1 MRDFETKN
9 LVIRKFKMEDAE
21 DVHKYLATETK
32 LTDCIGYNIHT
43 SIGETETMVGSFIKE
58 YEMNELI
65 WAIENKKTNEVIG
78 FFNAFEKSEKNKI
91 CKFKFGIA
99 LDYVYT
105 GFMEEALTEICNY
118 LFNAKK
124 INVLITEFYDGNKEL
139 KEMKSNILENVGF
152 TREAILHKRK
162 INEKTGKAENKII
175 YSKFKDEI

>member
-1 MRDFETKN
+1 MRNFETKN

-32 LTDCIGYNIHT
+32 LVDCMGYNIHK
-43 SIGETETMVGSFIKE
+43 SIAETEKMVSSFIKE

-65 WAIENKKTNEVIG
+65 WAIEYKETNEVVG
-78 FFNAFEKSEKNKI
+78 FFNAFEKSEQNKI

-99 LDYVYT
+99 LNYVYT
-105 GFMEEALTEICNY
+105 GLMEEALTEICNY
-118 LFNAKK
+118 LFNKK
-124 INVLITEFYDGNKEL
+124 NMNVLISEFYDGNKEL
-139 KEMKSNILENVGF
+139 IEIKSKMLENVGF

-175 YSKFKDEI
+175 YSKFND

>member
-1 MRDFETKN
+1 MKNFETKN

-32 LTDCIGYNIHT
+32 LVDCMGYNMHENI
-43 SIGETETMVGSFIKE
+43 SETEKMVSSFIKE

-65 WAIENKKTNEVIG
+65 WAIEYKKTNEVIG

-105 GFMEEALTEICNY
+105 GLMEEALTEICNY
-118 LFNAKK
+118 LFDEKN
-124 INVLITEFYDGNKEL
+124 INVLISEFYDGNKEL
-139 KEMKSNILENVGF
+139 IEMKSKMLENVGF

-162 INEKTGKAENKII
+162 INEKTGIAENKII
-175 YSKFKDEI
+175 YSKFKD